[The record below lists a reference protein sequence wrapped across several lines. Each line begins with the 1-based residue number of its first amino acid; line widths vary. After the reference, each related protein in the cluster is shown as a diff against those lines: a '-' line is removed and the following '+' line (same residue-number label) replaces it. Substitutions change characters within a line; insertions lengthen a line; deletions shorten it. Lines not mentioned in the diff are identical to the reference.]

1 VCVWLLQ
8 VAIIIDIDGLMAK
21 VIHLRDVFPSSDI
34 LHILS
39 LQPRL
44 LLHSP
49 ARMQV
54 DAAEVKTILNTV
66 EGGETLLD
74 SIPVGQDFIS

>member
-1 VCVWLLQ
+1 M
-8 VAIIIDIDGLMAK
+8 AIISDIDGLMAK
-21 VIHLRDVFPSSDI
+21 VIHLREVFPASDI

-49 ARMQV
+49 ARMQA
-54 DAAEVKTILNTV
+54 DAEEVKTILSTV

-74 SIPVGQDFIS
+74 SVPVRHCSIT